1 MYMQIERI
9 FMLIRT
15 GVRSIDLGHAAQPRY
30 RSRMMRV
37 VAVEARTPFTI
48 WLRYA
53 DGVEGVVDLAPLAG
67 GGVFDIWNEAGRFAK
82 VRVDEFGAVS
92 WGDGVEL
99 DPDALYMQI
108 TGKTPEDLFP
118 NLRGDPGS
126 AAQNQ

>member
-1 MYMQIERI
+1 
-9 FMLIRT
+9 MLIRT
-15 GVRSIDLGHAAQPRY
+15 GVRSVDLGRAAQRRY

-37 VAVEARTPFTI
+37 VAVEARTPFTL

-53 DGVEGVVDLAPLAG
+53 DGVEGIVDLASLAG
-67 GGVFDIWNEAGRFAK
+67 GGVFGIWDEPGRFAK
-82 VRVDEFGAVS
+82 VCVDEFGAVS

-99 DPDALYMQI
+99 DADALYMQV

-126 AAQNQ
+126 ARRN